1 MILYALT
8 IFTSAFLL
16 FLVQPIM
23 AKQVLPWFGGSAAVW
38 TTCLV
43 FFQFLLL
50 FGYTYTDYTT
60 RRMTPRSQL
69 ILHAGLL
76 IISLISLPIIPDAS
90 WKPAGDED
98 PTWRI
103 LGLLTFTIGLPYF
116 LLSTTGPLVQ
126 AWFARAHD
134 SGTVYRLFALSNLAS
149 LLALISYP
157 FAVEPWITTRL
168 QSFGWS
174 VGYAL
179 FVVVCICAGVYSLRA
194 HTAAQADP
202 AMQENGNAPAPTF
215 AHYGM
220 WLLLSAMGSFMLL
233 AITNHITHDVASVP
247 FLWLLPLTIYLV
259 TFILCFEGRNWYKRA
274 VFLGPLIVVVGAL
287 AWFMHEEGGI
297 MEFKVA
303 VPLFSVGL
311 FVMCMFFHGEL
322 AAMKPAPRYL
332 TTFYLMVSLGGA
344 LGGVVVGFIAP
355 KFFNT
360 YYEFGI
366 GLVITLLLA
375 AYLTIDVSSGLRRIV
390 PVVILA
396 AVGFTGYHVYHYID
410 ALSNDARLM
419 TRNFYGTLR
428 VKDTGPE
435 SSETAMRRLMH
446 GVIMHGEQYLNP
458 KMSHRITTYYTES
471 SGVGLAVKYFQAAG
485 PLRVGVVGLGTGT
498 LAAYGREGDLVRFYE
513 INPQVIEIARRDFR
527 FIPDSKAEVDTILGD
542 ARLTMEREAPQQYDV
557 LAIDAFSSDAIPVH
571 LITREAMAIYLKHI
585 KPGGVIAFHVTN
597 RFLKLAPVVKQ
608 IADTYGL
615 HSALI
620 TDDENEGDASR
631 TDWVLV
637 TRNPKLL
644 QHESIKAEVAE
655 IKEIPRLRLWTDDFN
670 NLVQILK

>member
-38 TTCLV
+38 TTCIV

-50 FGYTYTDYTT
+50 FGYAYSDFTT

-69 ILHAGLL
+69 ILHAALL
-76 IISLISLPIIPDAS
+76 IISLVSLPIIPDVS

-98 PTWRI
+98 PMWRI

-126 AWFARAHD
+126 AWFARAHT
-134 SGTVYRLFALSNLAS
+134 SGTVYRLFALSNFAS

-157 FAVEPWITTRL
+157 FAVEPWITTRH

-174 VGYAL
+174 AGYVL

-194 HTAAQADP
+194 HTEAQANPD
-202 AMQENGNAPAPTF
+202 ARKADDGPAPTF

-233 AITNHITHDVASVP
+233 AVTNHITHDVASVP
-247 FLWLLPLTIYLV
+247 FLWLLPLTIYLI
-259 TFILCFEGRNWYKRA
+259 TFILCFEGRNWYKRML
-274 VFLGPLIVVVGAL
+274 FLGPLIVVVCAL

-332 TTFYLMVSLGGA
+332 TTFFLMVSLGGA
-344 LGGVVVGFIAP
+344 LGGVMVGFVAP

-360 YYEFGI
+360 YYEFGF
-366 GLVITLLLA
+366 GLVLTLLLA
-375 AYLTIDVSSGLRRIV
+375 AYLTIDFTTGIRRMV
-390 PVVILA
+390 PVITLVA
-396 AVGFTGYHVYHYID
+396 AGFTGFHVYHYIHT
-410 ALSNDARLM
+410 LSNDARLM

-428 VKDTGPE
+428 VKDTGPDT
-435 SSETAMRRLMH
+435 SDTAMRRLMH
-446 GVIMHGEQYLNP
+446 GVIMHGEQYLLAE
-458 KMSHRITTYYTES
+458 KRHRLTTYYTES
-471 SGVGLAVKYFQAAG
+471 SGVGLAIKYFQELG
-485 PLRVGVVGLGTGT
+485 PTRVGVVGLGTGT
-498 LAAYGREGDLVRFYE
+498 LAGYGRKGDVTRFYE
-513 INPQVIEIARRDFR
+513 INPQVIEIARRDFK
-527 FIPDSKAEVDTILGD
+527 FISDNKGQVDTVLGD

-571 LITREAMAIYLKHI
+571 LITKEALAIYLRHI
-585 KPGGVIAFHVTN
+585 KPDGVVAFHVTN

-615 HSALI
+615 QSALVS
-620 TDDENEGDASR
+620 DDETDGDASR

-637 TRNPKLL
+637 TRNQKLL
-644 QHESIKAEVAE
+644 DHKSIQKDTTE
-655 IKEIPRLRLWTDDFN
+655 ITEIPRLRLWTDDFN
-670 NLVQILK
+670 NLLQILK